1 MDVVGFS
8 APTRTHV
15 HHSVVR
21 TALYTLLEQAFS
33 SIGVRWDECYHEDRG
48 DGVLVTV
55 PSTVAKSAFVALPT
69 TLLDRLTE
77 HNSRHPPDE
86 QIRLRM
92 ALHAGEIQP
101 DEHGLI
107 GRALI
112 LAFRLLD
119 SQVLRDATG
128 VLGVIVSAWFY
139 D

>member
-1 MDVVGFS
+1 
-8 APTRTHV
+8 
-15 HHSVVR
+15 
-21 TALYTLLEQAFS
+21 
-33 SIGVRWDECYHEDRG
+33 
-48 DGVLVTV
+48 
-55 PSTVAKSAFVALPT
+55 
-69 TLLDRLTE
+69 
-77 HNSRHPPDE
+77 
-86 QIRLRM
+86 M

-139 D
+139 DEVVWHAQPTAYRRVDVEAKDIRTTAWIWAPGTPVTRVAVPHQLPTNFPSSSAGSTNWPNWTGCSTGP